1 MSYATPIVLRLTT
14 GRKTF
19 QPGPF
24 SLGKWSTPINIVA
37 VAWTCFLTVLFIF
50 PSTVNPTASTMSECT
65 FQLVTKTVL
74 VCQLNCADLTTMFG
88 RLHDRRAYGGLYIR
102 FTLVDL
108 VGAQVVQ
115 GSRADHCAGRGSCCC
130 NHGAQ

>member
-1 MSYATPIVLRLTT
+1 
-14 GRKTF
+14 
-19 QPGPF
+19 
-24 SLGKWSTPINIVA
+24 
-37 VAWTCFLTVLFIF
+37 
-50 PSTVNPTASTMSECT
+50 MSECN
-65 FQLVTKTVL
+65 FYISQGHRWLDHW
-74 VCQLNCADLTTMFG
+74 ADLTVVRD
-88 RLHDRRAYGGLYIR
+88 RLHNRRAYGGLYIR